1 MGAPSIEMV
10 NRIKQNNISK
20 RKQFKGDNR
29 VLMHTEKSKT
39 VTEYTFP
46 MAYETEIE
54 LFKAEIQEKSL
65 ADKRDSFF
73 ILLASFVLVTLIFL
87 GFYKLL

>member
-1 MGAPSIEMV
+1 MSGHIIDMV

-20 RKQFKGDNR
+20 KRQFKGDNR
-29 VLMHTEKSKT
+29 ALMHTEKSKT

-46 MAYETEIE
+46 MASDTEIE
-54 LFKAEIQEKSL
+54 LFKAEIREKSL
-65 ADKRDSFF
+65 ADKRDLFF

-87 GFYKLL
+87 GLYKLL